1 MKKEVV
7 YDFLI
12 SGSNKSGYYSKESGF
27 KKTFPEFYID
37 LMGWSFPDNFT
48 FTQKLYHYFNDD
60 PELKLGLCLTC
71 GNRCRFKGFSSG
83 YSSYCSAVCHNSNEI
98 VKEKS
103 KRTCLKK
110 YGVENYAQCQ
120 ESKDR
125 YIQKCRTK
133 YGVDNYFQTEE
144 CKVKNSNTCLKKYGV
159 DNYTKTDEYRKRHKE
174 TCLKKYGVDNYSKTD
189 ECKEKVRQTNIKRF
203 GTEYYTQT
211 EESRIREYNTRKR
224 NKTFNTSKIE
234 QEFKKYLE
242 DNDINFKYQYK
253 SEPYPF
259 NCDFYF
265 PDYDLYFEIQGHWG
279 HGKHPFDENNEDD
292 LNILNIWKEKQNI
305 RPQYKMS
312 IKVWTEN
319 DPYKRQIAKEHNL
332 NWVEVFSIDIE
343 EVISSFINTISKL
356 NN

>member
-1 MKKEVV
+1 MENEKNYKYIIVV
-7 YDFLI
+7 IISILLFFSTAFFLGT
-12 SGSNKSGYYSKESGF
+12 SLSANRRYR
-27 KKTFPEFYID
+27 T
-37 LMGWSFPDNFT
+37 
-48 FTQKLYHYFNDD
+48 
-60 PELKLGLCLTC
+60 ELERNARLEQ
-71 GNRCRFKGFSSG
+71 
-83 YSSYCSAVCHNSNEI
+83 AVSE
-98 VKEKS
+98 
-103 KRTCLKK
+103 
-110 YGVENYAQCQ
+110 Q
-120 ESKDR
+120 
-125 YIQKCRTK
+125 
-133 YGVDNYFQTEE
+133 
-144 CKVKNSNTCLKKYGV
+144 
-159 DNYTKTDEYRKRHKE
+159 
-174 TCLKKYGVDNYSKTD
+174 
-189 ECKEKVRQTNIKRF
+189 
-203 GTEYYTQT
+203 
-211 EESRIREYNTRKR
+211 ESRIREYNTRKR

-312 IKVWTEN
+312 IKVWTES

-332 NWVEVFSIDIE
+332 NWAEVFSIDIKD
-343 EVISSFINTISKL
+343 VISSFINTISKL